1 MNLVGFTYGEH
12 NPDSWEGWQWGGAH
26 MWGFS
31 HRLGIPEQYDLLED
45 ALKHTEMMVFWSADP
60 ETTGGVYGSFESTS
74 RRFWLKELGVKMV
87 FIDPYHSPTAQ
98 LFGDKWLAPRPGTDV
113 ALALA
118 IAHTWL
124 AEGTYDKEYVAE
136 RTHGFGEWRDYVL
149 GRSDNV
155 PKTPEWAEI
164 ECGVPA
170 RQIRALAREW
180 GRRTTMLAAGGMGG
194 WGGACRAS
202 SGNEWSRAMIALA
215 AMQGMGKP
223 GSNIWSTTS
232 GVPFDPSFFFPGYAE
247 GGISGDIAGTAAGK
261 KLAARMWPEGG
272 TFSNPQH
279 SPEGQT
285 VPRLRIPE
293 AMNHERLEWHGKGFC
308 GSSIESQFREYH
320 YPAAGYPHV
329 QMYYRYGGSFI
340 GTMTETNRYVRAYR
354 EGQIPFVVNQSIWME
369 GEARFADIVL
379 PACTNFERW
388 DIGDWAHASG
398 YGMHKFEQ
406 VNHRLIV
413 LEQQCIEPLG
423 ESKSD
428 YEIFAQLAGKLGV
441 GDIYTEGGLTEL
453 DWVKR
458 IFAASD
464 LPKRISWDEFA
475 EKGYYL
481 VPVTEDHE
489 STPALRWFA
498 EGRKRDTPDWGPP
511 PWDMVGGKG
520 LQTQSGK
527 IEFVS
532 SSLKRFY
539 ESGDVV
545 DEERPVMGPQYI
557 ESWEG
562 HHTEELTGSFPL
574 QLISPHPRFSF
585 HTMGDGKDAWAAD
598 IEDHR
603 ELKDDGWY
611 YWLIRLNSEDAAAR
625 GIADG
630 DLVRAYND
638 RGSVVLCARVT
649 ERIRPGTVHS
659 VRVVLRLRAD
669 RRAGTLARPR
679 RLREHPDVQALHHP
693 HLAGAGVQHLPHR
706 GGALEGLTG
715 GPAGGRA

>member
-1 MNLVGFTYGEH
+1 
-12 NPDSWEGWQWGGAH
+12 
-26 MWGFS
+26 
-31 HRLGIPEQYDLLED
+31 
-45 ALKHTEMMVFWSADP
+45 MMVFWSADP

-87 FIDPYHSPTAQ
+87 FIDPYHSPTSQ

-155 PKTPEWAEI
+155 PKTPEWAET

-428 YEIFAQLAGKLGV
+428 YEIFAGLADKLGIR
-441 GDIYTEGGLTEL
+441 DIYTEGGLTEL

-464 LPKRISWDEFA
+464 LPKRISWEEFA

-481 VPVTEDHE
+481 VPVT
-489 STPALRWFA
+489 R
-498 EGRKRDTPDWGPP
+498 GPP
-511 PWDMVGGKG
+511 VHAGAALVRRGTQARHARLGPAALGRRGRQGAGDAVGQDRVRQ
-520 LQTQSGK
+520 L
-527 IEFVS
+527 E
-532 SSLKRFY
+532 
-539 ESGDVV
+539 
-545 DEERPVMGPQYI
+545 PQALLRVRRRR
-557 ESWEG
+557 G
-562 HHTEELTGSFPL
+562 RGAP
-574 QLISPHPRFSF
+574 
-585 HTMGDGKDAWAAD
+585 GDGPAV
-598 IEDHR
+598 HR
-603 ELKDDGWY
+603 ELGGPPHGGAHRP
-611 YWLIRLNSEDAAAR
+611 LPAAAHLAAPALQLPHHGRRQGRLGR
-625 GIADG
+625 GHRGPPRAQGRRLVLLADP
-630 DLVRAYND
+630 AEQ
-638 RGSVVLCARVT
+638 RGR
-649 ERIRPGTVHS
+649 RGPGH
-659 VRVVLRLRAD
+659 
-669 RRAGTLARPR
+669 RRRRPR
-679 RLREHPDVQALHHP
+679 ARLQRPW
-693 HLAGAGVQHLPHR
+693 
-706 GGALEGLTG
+706 
-715 GPAGGRA
+715 

>member
-1 MNLVGFTYGEH
+1 
-12 NPDSWEGWQWGGAH
+12 
-26 MWGFS
+26 
-31 HRLGIPEQYDLLED
+31 
-45 ALKHTEMMVFWSADP
+45 
-60 ETTGGVYGSFESTS
+60 
-74 RRFWLKELGVKMV
+74 
-87 FIDPYHSPTAQ
+87 
-98 LFGDKWLAPRPGTDV
+98 
-113 ALALA
+113 
-118 IAHTWL
+118 
-124 AEGTYDKEYVAE
+124 
-136 RTHGFGEWRDYVL
+136 VL
-149 GRSDNV
+149 GKTDNV
-155 PKTPEWAEI
+155 PKTPEWAEL
-164 ECGVPA
+164 ESGVPA

-202 SGNEWSRAMIALA
+202 SGNEWARMMIALA

-223 GSNIWSTTS
+223 GTNIWSTTS
-232 GVPFDPSFFFPGYAE
+232 GVPFDPTFFFPGYAE
-247 GGISGDIAGTAAGK
+247 GGISGDTAGTAAGK
-261 KLAARMWPEGG
+261 KLAYRMWPEGG

-293 AMNHERLEWHGKGFC
+293 AMNHEHLEWYGKGFC

-354 EGQIPFVVNQSIWME
+354 EGKVPFVVNQSIWME

-379 PACTNFERW
+379 PACTNYERW

-428 YEIFAQLAGKLGV
+428 YEIFSLLAKKLGI
-441 GDIYTEGGLTEL
+441 GDVYTEGGHTDL

-458 IFAASD
+458 IFHASD
-464 LPKRISWDEFA
+464 LPTRLSWDEFA

-481 VPVTEDHE
+481 VPVPEDHRP
-489 STPALRWFA
+489 TPALRWFA
-498 EGRKRDTPDWGPP
+498 EDRRKDTPDWGPP
-511 PWDMVGGKG
+511 PWDQIGGKG
-520 LQTQSGK
+520 LATQSGK

-532 SSLKRFY
+532 SSLQRFY
-539 ESGDVV
+539 DSGAVV
-545 DEERPVMGPQYI
+545 DEERPALGPQYI

-562 HHTEELTGSFPL
+562 HHTEELTESFPL

-598 IEDHR
+598 IDDHR
-603 ELKDDGWY
+603 VLHDDGWY
-611 YWLIRLNSEDAAAR
+611 YWIIRLNGEDAAAR
-625 GIADG
+625 DIAEG
-630 DLVRAYND
+630 DLVRAYNE
-638 RGSVVLCARVT
+638 RGSVILSARVT
-649 ERIRPGTVHS
+649 DRIRPGTAHS
-659 VRVVLRLRAD
+659 FESCAD
-669 RRAGTLARPR
+669 YVPIGTPGDSPDKAGCVNILTSKRFITPTS
-679 RLREHPDVQALHHP
+679 PGQACNTCLIEVERWK
-693 HLAGAGVQHLPHR
+693 G
-706 GGALEGLTG
+706 
-715 GPAGGRA
+715 

>member
-1 MNLVGFTYGEH
+1 
-12 NPDSWEGWQWGGAH
+12 
-26 MWGFS
+26 
-31 HRLGIPEQYDLLED
+31 
-45 ALKHTEMMVFWSADP
+45 
-60 ETTGGVYGSFESTS
+60 
-74 RRFWLKELGVKMV
+74 
-87 FIDPYHSPTAQ
+87 
-98 LFGDKWLAPRPGTDV
+98 
-113 ALALA
+113 
-118 IAHTWL
+118 
-124 AEGTYDKEYVAE
+124 
-136 RTHGFGEWRDYVL
+136 
-149 GRSDNV
+149 
-155 PKTPEWAEI
+155 
-164 ECGVPA
+164 
-170 RQIRALAREW
+170 
-180 GRRTTMLAAGGMGG
+180 MLAAGGMGG

-354 EGQIPFVVNQSIWME
+354 EGKIPFVVNQSIWME

-423 ESKSD
+423 ESRSD
-428 YEIFAQLAGKLGV
+428 YEIFAGLADKLGV
-441 GDIYTEGGLTEL
+441 RDIYTEGGLTEL

-464 LPKRISWDEFA
+464 LAKRISWDEFA

-481 VPVTEDHE
+481 VPVSEDHK

-498 EGRKRDTPDWGPP
+498 EDRKRDTPDWGPP
-511 PWDMVGGKG
+511 PWDVVDGKG
-520 LQTQSGK
+520 LATQSGK

-545 DEERPVMGPQYI
+545 DEERPVMGPQYL

-562 HHTEELTGSFPL
+562 HRTTELTGRFPL

-598 IEDHR
+598 IDDHR

-638 RGSVVLCARVT
+638 RGAVVLCARVT
-649 ERIRPGTVHS
+649 DRIRPGTAHS
-659 VRVVLRLRAD
+659 AESCSD
-669 RRAGTLARPR
+669 YAPTGAPGDSPDRAGCINILTSKRFITPTSPGQACNTCLIEV
-679 RLREHPDVQALHHP
+679 EHW
-693 HLAGAGVQHLPHR
+693 
-706 GGALEGLTG
+706 ES
-715 GPAGGRA
+715 

>member
-1 MNLVGFTYGEH
+1 V
-12 NPDSWEGWQWGGAH
+12 
-26 MWGFS
+26 
-31 HRLGIPEQYDLLED
+31 
-45 ALKHTEMMVFWSADP
+45 
-60 ETTGGVYGSFESTS
+60 
-74 RRFWLKELGVKMV
+74 
-87 FIDPYHSPTAQ
+87 
-98 LFGDKWLAPRPGTDV
+98 
-113 ALALA
+113 
-118 IAHTWL
+118 WL

-136 RTHGFGEWRDYVL
+136 RTHGFDEWRDYVL
-149 GRSDNV
+149 GKTDSV
-155 PKTPEWAEI
+155 PKTPEWAEH
-164 ECGVPA
+164 ESGVPA

-202 SGNEWSRAMIALA
+202 SGNEWARMMIALA

-223 GSNIWSTTS
+223 GTNIWSTTS
-232 GVPFDPSFFFPGYAE
+232 GVPFDPTFFFPGYAE

-261 KLAARMWPEGG
+261 KLAYRMWPEGG

-354 EGQIPFVVNQSIWME
+354 EGKVPFVVNQSIWME

-379 PACTNFERW
+379 PACTNYERW

-428 YEIFAQLAGKLGV
+428 YEIFSLLAHKLGV
-441 GDIYTEGGLTEL
+441 GDIYTEGGHTDF

-458 IFAASD
+458 IFHASD
-464 LPKRISWDEFA
+464 LPKRLSWDEFA

-481 VPVTEDHE
+481 VPVPEDHRP
-489 STPALRWFA
+489 TPALRWFA
-498 EGRKRDTPDWGPP
+498 EDRKKDTPDWGPP
-511 PWDMVGGKG
+511 PWDQVGGKG
-520 LQTQSGK
+520 LATQTGK

-532 SSLKRFY
+532 SSLERFY
-539 ESGDVV
+539 ASGDVV
-545 DEERPVMGPQYI
+545 DEERPVLGPQYI
-557 ESWEG
+557 GSWEG
-562 HHTEELTGSFPL
+562 HRTEELTTSYPL

-598 IEDHR
+598 IDDHR
-603 ELKDDGWY
+603 VLHDDGWY
-611 YWLIRLNSEDAAAR
+611 YWIMRLNREDAEAR
-625 GIADG
+625 GIAEG

-638 RGSVVLCARVT
+638 RGSVILSARVT
-649 ERIRPGTVHS
+649 DRVRPGTAHS
-659 VRVVLRLRAD
+659 FESCAD
-669 RRAGTLARPR
+669 YVPTGAPGDSPDKAGCVNILTSKRFITPTS
-679 RLREHPDVQALHHP
+679 PGQACNTCLIE
-693 HLAGAGVQHLPHR
+693 VER
-706 GGALEGLTG
+706 WEG
-715 GPAGGRA
+715 

>member
-1 MNLVGFTYGEH
+1 
-12 NPDSWEGWQWGGAH
+12 
-26 MWGFS
+26 
-31 HRLGIPEQYDLLED
+31 
-45 ALKHTEMMVFWSADP
+45 
-60 ETTGGVYGSFESTS
+60 
-74 RRFWLKELGVKMV
+74 
-87 FIDPYHSPTAQ
+87 
-98 LFGDKWLAPRPGTDV
+98 
-113 ALALA
+113 
-118 IAHTWL
+118 
-124 AEGTYDKEYVAE
+124 
-136 RTHGFGEWRDYVL
+136 
-149 GRSDNV
+149 
-155 PKTPEWAEI
+155 
-164 ECGVPA
+164 
-170 RQIRALAREW
+170 
-180 GRRTTMLAAGGMGG
+180 MLAAGGMGG

-202 SGNEWSRAMIALA
+202 SGNEWARMMIALA

-232 GVPFDPSFFFPGYAE
+232 GVPFDPEFFFPGYAE
-247 GGISGDIAGTAAGK
+247 GGISGDTAGTAAGK
-261 KLAARMWPEGG
+261 KLANRMWPDGG

-423 ESKSD
+423 ESRSD
-428 YEIFAQLAGKLGV
+428 YEIFAGLADKLGRTGHLHRGRPDRARLGQAHLRRQRPAQAHLLGRVRREGLLPGPGERGPQGDAGAALVRGGPQARHARLGPAALGRRGRQGAGDAV
-441 GDIYTEGGLTEL
+441 GQDRVRQLEPQAVLRVGRRGGRGAPGDGAAVPREL
-453 DWVKR
+453 GGPPHRRSSRADSR
-458 IFAASD
+458 CSSSRRTRAS
-464 LPKRISWDEFA
+464 A
-475 EKGYYL
+475 
-481 VPVTEDHE
+481 
-489 STPALRWFA
+489 STPWATART
-498 EGRKRDTPDWGPP
+498 RGPR
-511 PWDMVGGKG
+511 
-520 LQTQSGK
+520 T
-527 IEFVS
+527 S
-532 SSLKRFY
+532 S
-539 ESGDVV
+539 
-545 DEERPVMGPQYI
+545 
-557 ESWEG
+557 
-562 HHTEELTGSFPL
+562 
-574 QLISPHPRFSF
+574 
-585 HTMGDGKDAWAAD
+585 
-598 IEDHR
+598 DHR

-638 RGSVVLCARVT
+638 RGAVVLCARVT
-649 ERIRPGTVHS
+649 DRIRPGTAHS
-659 VRVVLRLRAD
+659 AESCSD
-669 RRAGTLARPR
+669 YAPTGAPGDSPDRAGCVNILTSKRFITPTSPGQACNTCLIEV
-679 RLREHPDVQALHHP
+679 EHW
-693 HLAGAGVQHLPHR
+693 
-706 GGALEGLTG
+706 ES
-715 GPAGGRA
+715 

>member
-1 MNLVGFTYGEH
+1 M
-12 NPDSWEGWQWGGAH
+12 
-26 MWGFS
+26 
-31 HRLGIPEQYDLLED
+31 
-45 ALKHTEMMVFWSADP
+45 
-60 ETTGGVYGSFESTS
+60 
-74 RRFWLKELGVKMV
+74 
-87 FIDPYHSPTAQ
+87 
-98 LFGDKWLAPRPGTDV
+98 
-113 ALALA
+113 
-118 IAHTWL
+118 
-124 AEGTYDKEYVAE
+124 
-136 RTHGFGEWRDYVL
+136 
-149 GRSDNV
+149 
-155 PKTPEWAEI
+155 PKTPEWAEL
-164 ECGVPA
+164 ESGVPA

-180 GRRTTMLAAGGMGG
+180 GAKRTMLAAGGMGG

-202 SGNEWSRAMIALA
+202 SGNEWARMMIALA
-215 AMQGMGKP
+215 AMQGLGKP

-232 GVPFDPSFFFPGYAE
+232 GVPFDPDFFFPGYAE

-308 GSSIESQFREYH
+308 GSSIESQFREYQ

-329 QMYYRYGGSFI
+329 EMYYRYGGSFI

-354 EGQIPFVVNQSIWME
+354 EGKIPFVVNQSIWME
-369 GEARFADIVL
+369 GETRFADIVL

-413 LEQQCIEPLG
+413 LEQKCIEPLG
-423 ESKSD
+423 ESKPD
-428 YEIFAQLAGKLGV
+428 YEIFAALAAKLGI
-441 GDIYTEGGLTEL
+441 GDLYTEGGHTEL

-458 IFAASD
+458 MFHASD
-464 LPKRISWDEFA
+464 LPKHVTWEEFA
-475 EKGYYL
+475 DKGYYL
-481 VPVTEDHE
+481 VPVGDDHA

-498 EGRKRDTPDWGPP
+498 EGRRKDTPDWGPP
-511 PWDMVGGKG
+511 PWDQVGGHG
-520 LQTQSGK
+520 LATQTGK

-545 DEERPVMGPQYI
+545 DEERPVLGPQYI

-562 HHTEELTGSFPL
+562 HRTEELTAKFPL

-611 YWLIRLNSEDAAAR
+611 YWLIRLNPEDAEAR
-625 GIADG
+625 GIAEG
-630 DLVRAYND
+630 DLVRAFND
-638 RGSVVLCARVT
+638 RGSVILCARVT
-649 ERIRPGTVHS
+649 GKIRPGTVHS
-659 VRVVLRLRAD
+659 FESCAD
-669 RRAGTLARPR
+669 YTPTGEQGYSPDRAGCINILTSKRFITPTSPGQACNTCLIEVE
-679 RLREHPDVQALHHP
+679 RLDD
-693 HLAGAGVQHLPHR
+693 
-706 GGALEGLTG
+706 
-715 GPAGGRA
+715 

>member
-1 MNLVGFTYGEH
+1 MG
-12 NPDSWEGWQWGGAH
+12 
-26 MWGFS
+26 
-31 HRLGIPEQYDLLED
+31 
-45 ALKHTEMMVFWSADP
+45 
-60 ETTGGVYGSFESTS
+60 
-74 RRFWLKELGVKMV
+74 
-87 FIDPYHSPTAQ
+87 
-98 LFGDKWLAPRPGTDV
+98 
-113 ALALA
+113 LA

-124 AEGTYDKEYVAE
+124 AEGTYDKEYVAD
-136 RTHGFGEWRDYVL
+136 RTHGFGDWKDYVL
-149 GRSDNV
+149 GKSDNV
-155 PKTPEWAEI
+155 PKTPEWAEV

-180 GRRTTMLAAGGMGG
+180 GRKTTMLAAGGMGG

-202 SGNEWSRAMIALA
+202 SGNEWARMMIALA

-232 GVPFDPSFFFPGYAE
+232 GVPFDPEFFFPGYAE
-247 GGISGDIAGTAAGK
+247 GGISGDTAGTAAGK
-261 KLAARMWPEGG
+261 KLANRMWPDGG

-423 ESKSD
+423 ESRSD
-428 YEIFAQLAGKLGV
+428 YEIFAGLADKLGV
-441 GDIYTEGGLTEL
+441 RDIYTEGGLTEL

-464 LPKRISWDEFA
+464 LPGRISWDEFA

-481 VPVTEDHE
+481 VPVSEDHKA
-489 STPALRWFA
+489 TPALRWFA
-498 EGRKRDTPDWGPP
+498 EDRKRDTPDWGPP
-511 PWDMVGGKG
+511 PWDVVDGKG
-520 LQTQSGK
+520 LATQSGK

-545 DEERPVMGPQYI
+545 DEERPVMGPQYL

-562 HHTEELTGSFPL
+562 HRTAELTGRFPL

-598 IEDHR
+598 IDDHR

-638 RGSVVLCARVT
+638 RGAVVLCARVT
-649 ERIRPGTVHS
+649 DRIRPGTAHS
-659 VRVVLRLRAD
+659 AESCSDYAPTGAPGRVR
-669 RRAGTLARPR
+669 GPR
-679 RLREHPDVQALHHP
+679 RLRQHPDVQALHHS

-706 GGALEGLTG
+706 GGALGELGVGARAARTS
-715 GPAGGRA
+715 GGRRLRSGR

>member
-1 MNLVGFTYGEH
+1 
-12 NPDSWEGWQWGGAH
+12 
-26 MWGFS
+26 
-31 HRLGIPEQYDLLED
+31 
-45 ALKHTEMMVFWSADP
+45 
-60 ETTGGVYGSFESTS
+60 
-74 RRFWLKELGVKMV
+74 
-87 FIDPYHSPTAQ
+87 
-98 LFGDKWLAPRPGTDV
+98 
-113 ALALA
+113 
-118 IAHTWL
+118 
-124 AEGTYDKEYVAE
+124 
-136 RTHGFGEWRDYVL
+136 
-149 GRSDNV
+149 
-155 PKTPEWAEI
+155 
-164 ECGVPA
+164 
-170 RQIRALAREW
+170 
-180 GRRTTMLAAGGMGG
+180 MLAAGGMGG

-215 AMQGMGKP
+215 AMQGLGKP

-232 GVPFDPSFFFPGYAE
+232 GVPFDAGFFFPGYAE
-247 GGISGDIAGTAAGK
+247 GGISGDTANTAAGK
-261 KLAARMWPEGG
+261 KLASRMWPDGG

-293 AMNHERLEWHGKGFC
+293 AMLHERLEWHGKGFC

-340 GTMTETNRYVRAYR
+340 GTMTETNRYVKAYR

-369 GEARFADIVL
+369 GETRFADIIL

-406 VNHRLIV
+406 CNHRLIV
-413 LEQQCIEPLG
+413 LEQKCIEPLG

-428 YEIFAQLAGKLGV
+428 YEIFSLLADKLGV
-441 GDIYTEGGLTEL
+441 GDLYTEGGHTEL
-453 DWVKR
+453 DWVRR
-458 IFAASD
+458 IFDASD
-464 LPKRISWDEFA
+464 LPQRISWEEFA

-481 VPVTEDHE
+481 VPVPEDRE

-511 PWDMVGGKG
+511 PWDTVGGEG
-520 LQTQSGK
+520 LATQSGK

-539 ESGDVV
+539 ASGDVV

-562 HHTEELTGSFPL
+562 HRTEELTDRYPL

-611 YWLIRLNSEDAAAR
+611 YWLIRLSSADAAAR

-638 RGSVVLCARVT
+638 RGSVILAARVT

-659 VRVVLRLRAD
+659 SESCSDYAPTGALGD
-669 RRAGTLARPR
+669 SPDRAGCINILTSKRFITPTSPGQACNTCLIEV
-679 RLREHPDVQALHHP
+679 EHWAYD
-693 HLAGAGVQHLPHR
+693 R
-706 GGALEGLTG
+706 
-715 GPAGGRA
+715 